1 MLANTF
7 IKIRRCITE
16 KEGDIIGRIVVA
28 EFKSEEQAPF
38 DEVME
43 IFNKYP
49 VFQKIEIDS
58 KTPVTIPDLKIF
70 PDCRKV
76 YCKDKQVFLTG
87 KEFDVL
93 YTLALNQSCVLT
105 KDQILQIAGSEDPQD
120 EDNAV
125 RCLIAGIRKKLR
137 KYTNKEYIQTVRGVG
152 YRFEIA

>member
-1 MLANTF
+1 
-7 IKIRRCITE
+7 
-16 KEGDIIGRIVVA
+16 
-28 EFKSEEQAPF
+28 
-38 DEVME
+38 ME

-58 KTPVTIPDLKIF
+58 KTPVTITDLKIF

-137 KYTNKEYIQTVRGVG
+137 NYTDKEYIQTVRGVG
-152 YRFEIA
+152 YRFVIPEE